1 MGSEMCIRDSR
12 YTVRENPEAEERD
25 DVDEFILDEDEPFN
39 LQHRNYELGSRNA
52 GPLFTNNDQTV
63 RPAQVSTK
71 VDYGVYLQ
79 FWVRRGASEVPL
91 CATSACACRLVYI
104 VSLAKMSCCTSWNL
118 SSICVASA

>member
-1 MGSEMCIRDSR
+1 MWMSLSWMRM
-12 YTVRENPEAEERD
+12 N
-25 DVDEFILDEDEPFN
+25 FN

-79 FWVRRGASEVPL
+79 FWVRRGASEVHCAPPCRRTLPL
-91 CATSACACRLVYI
+91 RALTRRI
-104 VSLAKMSCCTSWNL
+104 
-118 SSICVASA
+118 

>member
-1 MGSEMCIRDSR
+1 M
-12 YTVRENPEAEERD
+12 
-25 DVDEFILDEDEPFN
+25 DEFILDEDEPFN

-79 FWVRRGASEVPL
+79 FWVRSEERRVGKE
-91 CATSACACRLVYI
+91 CRSRWSPYH
-104 VSLAKMSCCTSWNL
+104 
-118 SSICVASA
+118 

>member
-1 MGSEMCIRDSR
+1 M
-12 YTVRENPEAEERD
+12 
-25 DVDEFILDEDEPFN
+25 DEFILDEDEPFN
-39 LQHRNYELGSRNA
+39 LQHRNYERGSRNA

-91 CATSACACRLVYI
+91 CAA
-104 VSLAKMSCCTSWNL
+104 MPQN
-118 SSICVASA
+118 VAIAGIDPADLHRHPHLLPVCGH